1 MYIFVTFVYKLKYMQ
16 MNTIKYKV
24 SEECIG
30 CQACVDV
37 AKDNFDMNGNLAFLK
52 LQPKTDE
59 DLKNCD
65 AALDI
70 CPVDAISKKEEAVDN
85 SIKPILSNANIK
97 ETLDKHPDLK
107 EILVKL
113 SPKFAKLQ
121 KPALYNT
128 LARFA
133 SFKDA
138 AKLTGVS
145 VCEILHTINEYLGV
159 ADELIKNAPECI
171 SANAK
176 EDQINSTEI
185 TWEENADRY
194 ILNDDTLAEIIQK
207 INELKAQ
214 QNIVLISVE
223 MPLALLKTVDG
234 LEFKYNIEEG
244 RENRISIF
252 NPKAEKTL
260 HWYDRMEEF
269 EILDVRRMTS
279 DPFDIII
286 KKAYDTEEDEGFRLV
301 QRFEPIPIINMLSE
315 MGYEHHT
322 KVISEHEI
330 QVFFHKKIREHDA
343 DEKDDSEKP
352 NVVIQS
358 ATPVA
363 YPIIMRL
370 LQSDKIRKA
379 VNIKELK
386 VWEETE
392 KHLGWIVSGKADISF
407 SAIIT
412 SAKLKDNDVKIP
424 ALFVWDNFSILTR
437 GYKAEKLEDLIGH
450 RIETP
455 LFAEAP
461 PAKITKYVIEAKDLN
476 YDDFHFTYGEPFGRP
491 EEILMNFVRGVSDT
505 VILREP
511 EVSYAIKILENMGEE
526 VSVLSYNKMWNEI
539 NDGFGS
545 FPNAGILFKG
555 EFVRNH
561 PEIAEVV
568 LEELKDAIKWVNENK
583 TDAANLSFDMMR
595 QPPENVELFLNRV
608 NFTYVEGDELV
619 AKVKDYFNILIDQGI
634 LETEVDQK
642 FLDMFKL

>member
-1 MYIFVTFVYKLKYMQ
+1 MKNTKYR
-16 MNTIKYKV
+16 I

-37 AKDNFDMNGNLAFLK
+37 ADSNFDMNGNMAFMK
-52 LQPKTDE
+52 LQPQNE
-59 DLKNCD
+59 EQISSCD
-65 AALDI
+65 MAMNI
-70 CPVDAISKKEEAVDN
+70 CPVDAISKDEETVEN
-85 SIKPILSNANIK
+85 KVKPILSDANIK
-97 ETLDKHPDLK
+97 ETLDKYPDLK
-107 EILVKL
+107 AILVNL

-145 VCEILHTINEYLGV
+145 VCEILHTINDYLGV
-159 ADELIKNAPECI
+159 SEELINNAPECI
-171 SANAK
+171 SINAK
-176 EDQINSTEI
+176 ENQFIGEDIIWQESAE
-185 TWEENADRY
+185 RY
-194 ILNDDTLAEIIQK
+194 ILNDDTLAEIVTK
-207 INELKAQ
+207 VNELKAQ
-214 QNIVLISVE
+214 ENIVIISVDK
-223 MPLALLKTVDG
+223 PYALLKTVDG
-234 LEFKYNIEEG
+234 FGYKYNIEEG
-244 RENRISIF
+244 REFRISVF
-252 NPKAEKTL
+252 NSEVEIDT
-260 HWYDRMEEF
+260 HWHERMEEF
-269 EILDVRRMTS
+269 EILDVRRMSS

-286 KKAYDTEEDEGFRLV
+286 KKAYDTIEDDGFRLV

-315 MGYEHHT
+315 MGYEHET
-322 KVISEHEI
+322 RIASEQEI
-330 QVFFHKKIREHDA
+330 HVFFHKKVRERDA
-343 DEKDDSEKP
+343 DEKEDSDKP

-392 KHLGWIVSGKADISF
+392 KHLGWIVNGKADISF
-407 SAIIT
+407 SAVIT

-437 GYKAEKLEDLIGH
+437 GYKAKKLEDLIGH
-450 RIETP
+450 TIETP

-461 PAKITKYVIEAKDLN
+461 PAKITKYVIEAKGLN
-476 YDDFHFTYGEPFGRP
+476 YDDFDFSYGEPFGRP
-491 EEILMNFVRGVSDT
+491 EEILRNFVRGVSDT

-511 EVSYAIKILENMGEE
+511 EVSYAINILKKMGEE
-526 VSVLSYNKMWNEI
+526 VSILSYNKLWNEI

-555 EFVRNH
+555 EFVRNN
-561 PEIAEVV
+561 PEIAQVV
-568 LEELKDAIKWVNENK
+568 LDELKDAIKWVNENK

-595 QPPENVELFLNRV
+595 QSPENVELFLNRV

-619 AKVKDYFNILIDQGI
+619 AKVEDYFKILIDQGI
-634 LETEVDQK
+634 LETKVDQK
-642 FLDMFKL
+642 LLDMFKL